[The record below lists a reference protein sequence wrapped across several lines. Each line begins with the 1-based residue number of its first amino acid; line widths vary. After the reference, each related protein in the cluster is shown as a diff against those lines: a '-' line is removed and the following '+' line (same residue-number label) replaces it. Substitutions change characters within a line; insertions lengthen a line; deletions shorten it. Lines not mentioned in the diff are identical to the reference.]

1 VRYFLTLSIL
11 LFSLSIHGQQVE
23 FTINIGSKEIGEIT
37 ANKELIQNREV
48 YKVVSD
54 ATFRIIWKYHRTSEM
69 TVIYIND
76 TLESSVSINKMND
89 DVKALSKFWKDDN
102 GYKCHHQDKIEM
114 EENPVLFSTVK
125 LYFQEPVN
133 VDSVY
138 SETFLEMS
146 YLEDLGDH
154 QYKLFLPGNRKNTYR
169 YDNGILQ
176 EVKVDRTFDILFKKK
191 F

>member
-89 DVKALSKFWKDDN
+89 DVKAMSKFWKDDN
-102 GYKCHHQDKIEM
+102 GYKCHHQGKIEM

>member
-1 VRYFLTLSIL
+1 MRYFLTLSIL

>member
-1 VRYFLTLSIL
+1 MRYFLTLSIL

-89 DVKALSKFWKDDN
+89 DVKELSKFWKDDN

>member
-1 VRYFLTLSIL
+1 MRYFLTLSIL

-154 QYKLFLPGNRKNTYR
+154 RYKLFLPGNRKNTYR